1 MPRESKERGNTSAFR
16 GISHHKISVVCAIDS
31 NDHIIMQVT
40 GLGFESFDKYEQT
53 KPYFKD
59 VKKIISDSKTSI
71 QQFAN
76 LLEATNDKIP
86 TSPIRKRYI
95 TDDGES
101 IAALNEMM
109 TEISAIIKSKKRLFN

>member
-31 NDHIIMQVT
+31 NDHMIMQVT
-40 GLGFESFDKYEQT
+40 GLGSESFDKYEQI

-71 QQFAN
+71 
-76 LLEATNDKIP
+76 
-86 TSPIRKRYI
+86 
-95 TDDGES
+95 
-101 IAALNEMM
+101 
-109 TEISAIIKSKKRLFN
+109 